1 MLPMPV
7 LIPDPTPG
15 EEVLPSV
22 FTRTFNLEKILR
34 ALELRNRSPA
44 ALAESLPFSC
54 SDATAGAENEL
65 QAVVLG
71 EKEDVDLPITI
82 EESNYYK
89 NILRRVKAGE
99 APRRA
104 VAELDKYLNQTREKA
119 WENSWV
125 RFPLH
130 LLSSFARRVWEH
142 DLVKDKSNPSGPRRE
157 DLHKFLLSRNGEE
170 YLRVP
175 VSYLL
180 KLALADA
187 VGSDA
192 QCHPLV
198 KTTAGRLLGHFLSDN
213 TSPETFSFHPV
224 VLRTGSQMGRALARE
239 TAIRFLLTQM
249 LALYA
254 NHRFGL
260 LSRGQRALVY
270 FAPHPPV
277 RQQRLNDIISDSFY
291 RELFMSPCLSGWD
304 QGEKKHQYMILCHQ
318 VLSRSQLNVI
328 AKLKE
333 AGIILHDLITLPRLS
348 NTSLANN
355 GTHVSLGSRTLTR
368 LLQEGHPDFQP
379 SDEKYL
385 GDLVIKI
392 FEHFLPLFVGTY
404 SASPYR
410 LDFWDFHPE
419 KALGFLPHQ
428 LDYTHLRMIWRRWK
442 KKAHLKIFG
451 NPVTPF
457 GPRWI
462 DRPLSRLFQLRG
474 DFVPDFRLID
484 YPVALL
490 STDQSP
496 ALDGTLGNHQRLKED
511 LFALGVFD
519 PHMSLYLLYRN
530 RLFSQS
536 GFSGFEGRH
545 YSLFYC
551 LLGDLGEATSLQALI
566 TALAFQYISKGEFSH
581 ADIPDDPTVESER
594 RQIFFGAAIGLPT
607 FYVRR
612 NTTNQFLK
620 RILQKMEHT
629 RFSRRYPGYTRGHHK
644 EYRRALLRLLKEDGT
659 DLIEV
664 MGLTQTLE
672 DLERRLADPP
682 GHTALDRLTRGILE
696 RAGASSPLKIPGEDF
711 NRAAEKFYRENLR
724 KEHMAEALTVL
735 EEEFKKLDSHIL
747 CEDCFYRD
755 AHRSILGGQS
765 AVEYLMRT
773 QKDLLEESLPV
784 EVLGKLIPLTLL
796 AVHSNMR
803 QYEMT
808 LNGDPSGFT
817 ATTQGVGSESS
828 LLRVS

>member
-1 MLPMPV
+1 MHML
-7 LIPDPTPG
+7 ISDPARGVET
-15 EEVLPSV
+15 LPS
-22 FTRTFNLEKILR
+22 FFKKSPPLEKILS
-34 ALELRNRSPA
+34 ALEIRNTSSE
-44 ALAESLPFSC
+44 ALAESLPFSG
-54 SDATAGAENEL
+54 SDATAGSENEL

-71 EKEDVDLPITI
+71 EKKDVDLPITI

-104 VAELDKYLNQTREKA
+104 VAELQTYLNHSREKT

-125 RFPLH
+125 VFPLH
-130 LLSSFARRVWEH
+130 FCSSFARRVLEQ
-142 DLVKDKSNPSGPRRE
+142 DLLKDKSNPSGPRRE
-157 DLHKFLLSRNGEE
+157 DAHRFLFSRNGEE
-170 YLRVP
+170 LLRVP

-187 VGSDA
+187 VGSDEN
-192 QCHPLV
+192 CHPLV
-198 KTTAGRLLGHFLSDN
+198 KSTASQLLGHFLSDN

-224 VLRTGSQMGRALARE
+224 VLRPSSQMGRALARE

-277 RQQRLNDIISDSFY
+277 RQQQLNDIISDSFY

-318 VLSRSQLNVI
+318 VLSRSQLNSI
-328 AKLKE
+328 ARLKE
-333 AGIILHDLITLPRLS
+333 AGIIHHDLITLPRLS

-368 LLQEGHPDFQP
+368 LLRVGHPDFQP
-379 SDEKYL
+379 RDEQYL

-392 FEHFLPLFVGTY
+392 CEHFLPLFVGTY

-419 KALGFLPHQ
+419 KALGFLPHE

-457 GPRWI
+457 GPPWI
-462 DRPLSRLFQLRG
+462 DRPLSWLFQLRG

-496 ALDGTLGNHQRLKED
+496 ALDGTMGNHERLKED

-545 YSLFYC
+545 YSLFPR
-551 LLGDLGEATSLQALI
+551 LLDDLGEATSLQALI
-566 TALAFQYISKGEFSH
+566 TALAFQYILKGEFSH
-581 ADIPDDPTVESER
+581 AQIPDDPTVESER
-594 RQIFFGAAIGLPT
+594 RHVFFGEAIGIPT

-612 NTTNQFLK
+612 NTDNQFLK
-620 RILQKMEHT
+620 RILQKMERT
-629 RFSRRYPGYTRGHHK
+629 RLSRRYPGYIRGHHR
-644 EYRRALLRLLKEDGT
+644 EYRKALIRILKEDAAE
-659 DLIEV
+659 LVEV

-672 DLERRLADPP
+672 DLERRLEEPQ
-682 GHTALDRLTRGILE
+682 GLSALDRLTRGILE
-696 RAGASSPLKIPGEDF
+696 IAGVSSPLKISGENF
-711 NRAAEKFYRENLR
+711 NRAAEKFYRESLR
-724 KEHMAEALTVL
+724 KQHMAEALSLL
-735 EEEFKKLDSHIL
+735 EEDFNKIDSHIL
-747 CEDCFYRD
+747 CEDCFYRG
-755 AHRSILGGQS
+755 AHQSILGSQS
-765 AVEYLMRT
+765 AVEFLART
-773 QKDLLEESLPV
+773 RKDLLEENIPV
-784 EVLGKLIPLTLL
+784 EVLEKLIHLTLL
-796 AVHSNMR
+796 SIHSNMK
-803 QYEMT
+803 QYEMALKELPPGLPT
-808 LNGDPSGFT
+808 PFQAVD
-817 ATTQGVGSESS
+817 SESP